1 MSLAASPSGAGAVAE
16 CTSVTA
22 PASSPGEDAG
32 SDAGGRSFVFLRA
45 PMLGSD
51 EEVQR
56 WLTARGFG
64 GVETFRGPDGTWRG
78 SGVMSLNKQDG
89 ATTSPEQEIAR

>member
-1 MSLAASPSGAGAVAE
+1 MSPAGSPSGAGAVAE

-22 PASSPGEDAG
+22 PASSPGEGG
-32 SDAGGRSFVFLRA
+32 SGRSFVFQRA
-45 PMLGSD
+45 PMLGSA
-51 EEVQR
+51 EEVR
-56 WLTARGFG
+56 YWLTARGFG

-89 ATTSPEQEIAR
+89 ATTFPEQEIAR